1 MVVQKIKIAIID
13 NGVDEAALGNEISGK
28 VYVNEK
34 KECVYDEA
42 DMSRRASKL
51 LVARR

>member
-1 MVVQKIKIAIID
+1 MLVQKIKIAIID

-34 KECVYDEA
+34 KRVCLWWSGHE
-42 DMSRRASKL
+42 
-51 LVARR
+51 